1 MFDNEIEKLLYSKVL
16 DKRVVA
22 FEQIL
27 PPCKILQLLTIED
40 IYQLNKIARSKKYA
54 AKPKE
59 KFAMIDQIMQR
70 RGFKKLAAGTNRIV
84 YKYLEDQSFVIKV
97 AHCKV
102 ALTDNIQEM
111 NNQNVL
117 APFVSKCFEVSPCG
131 TVGMFERVSP
141 ISNRQQFLSIASDI
155 YDIIINHFLGR
166 FVLDDFGSKYFMNWG
181 VRQGAFPV
189 LLDYPYVYKLDGAK
203 LICNKPDPYSETGYC
218 GGDIDYDD
226 GFNHLFCTKCGKNYF
241 ASDLKERQDKSQ
253 PSILVETKGDIKM
266 NVMVMRGDTVISSVD
281 TTKETAVYEKTKS
294 GKPQGYGLAKRE
306 RNRKPEMNVMV
317 TRVKEEPVEPE
328 VDENQIP
335 KNPDMHVA
343 VIQKGAGRLK
353 AKNTEKFISDVN
365 TERNQ
370 EDEPVNEEVKEP
382 VTVGF
387 NIGDEE
393 LESRWE
399 DATEGAVDVIDP
411 EYEEQLKKGLDYEE
425 EDQPAVKGSDVVEI
439 VDDRET
445 APAEDSNN
453 IDEY

>member
-16 DKRVVA
+16 DKRVVV

-102 ALTDNIQEM
+102 ALTDNIREM
-111 NNQNVL
+111 SNQNIL

-181 VRQGAFPV
+181 VRRGAFPV

-266 NVMVMRGDTVISSVD
+266 NVMVMKGDTVVSSVD

-353 AKNTEKFISDVN
+353 AKNTEKFISAVN
-365 TERNQ
+365 TEVSQ
-370 EDEPVNEEVKEP
+370 EEEEPVNEEAKES
-382 VTVGF
+382 V
-387 NIGDEE
+387 E
-393 LESRWE
+393 
-399 DATEGAVDVIDP
+399 VDVIIDP
-411 EYEEQLKKGLDYEE
+411 VENKSIEVANDNSADEEQ
-425 EDQPAVKGSDVVEI
+425 PVMKGSDVVEI

-445 APAEDSNN
+445 IQADDSNN

>member
-16 DKRVVA
+16 DKRVVV

-102 ALTDNIQEM
+102 ALTDNIREM
-111 NNQNVL
+111 SNQNIL

-181 VRQGAFPV
+181 VRRGAFPV

-266 NVMVMRGDTVISSVD
+266 NVMVMRGDTVVSSVD
-281 TTKETAVYEKTKS
+281 TTKETAVYEKTKL

-317 TRVKEEPVEPE
+317 TRVKEEPIEPE

-365 TERNQ
+365 TEASQ
-370 EDEPVNEEVKEP
+370 EEEEPVNEEAKES
-382 VTVGF
+382 V
-387 NIGDEE
+387 E
-393 LESRWE
+393 
-399 DATEGAVDVIDP
+399 VDVIIDP
-411 EYEEQLKKGLDYEE
+411 VENKSVEVVNDNSTDEEQ
-425 EDQPAVKGSDVVEI
+425 PAMKGSDVVEI

-445 APAEDSNN
+445 IQAEDSNN

>member
-16 DKRVVA
+16 DKRVVV

-102 ALTDNIQEM
+102 ALTDNIREM
-111 NNQNVL
+111 SNQNIL

-181 VRQGAFPV
+181 VRRGAFPV

-266 NVMVMRGDTVISSVD
+266 NVMVMRGDTVVSSVD

-317 TRVKEEPVEPE
+317 TRVKEEPIEPE

-353 AKNTEKFISDVN
+353 AKNTEKFISTVN
-365 TERNQ
+365 TEASQ
-370 EDEPVNEEVKEP
+370 EEEEPVNEEAKES
-382 VTVGF
+382 V
-387 NIGDEE
+387 E
-393 LESRWE
+393 
-399 DATEGAVDVIDP
+399 VDVIIDP
-411 EYEEQLKKGLDYEE
+411 VENKSVEVVNDNSADEEK
-425 EDQPAVKGSDVVEI
+425 PAMKGSDVVEI

-445 APAEDSNN
+445 IQAEDSNN

>member
-16 DKRVVA
+16 DKRVVV

-102 ALTDNIQEM
+102 ALTDNIREM
-111 NNQNVL
+111 SNQNIL

-181 VRQGAFPV
+181 VRRGAFPV

-266 NVMVMRGDTVISSVD
+266 NVMVMKGDTVVSSVD
-281 TTKETAVYEKTKS
+281 TTKETAVYEKTKL

-317 TRVKEEPVEPE
+317 TRVKEEPIEPE

-353 AKNTEKFISDVN
+353 AKNTEKFISTVN
-365 TERNQ
+365 TEASR
-370 EDEPVNEEVKEP
+370 EEEEPVNEEAKES
-382 VTVGF
+382 V
-387 NIGDEE
+387 E
-393 LESRWE
+393 
-399 DATEGAVDVIDP
+399 VDVIIDP
-411 EYEEQLKKGLDYEE
+411 VENKSVEVVNDNSADEEQ
-425 EDQPAVKGSDVVEI
+425 PAMKGSDVVEI

-445 APAEDSNN
+445 IQADDSNN

>member
-16 DKRVVA
+16 DKRVVV

-102 ALTDNIQEM
+102 ALTDNIREM
-111 NNQNVL
+111 SNQNIL

-181 VRQGAFPV
+181 VRRGAFPV

-266 NVMVMRGDTVISSVD
+266 NVMVMKGDTVVSSVD

-317 TRVKEEPVEPE
+317 TRVKEEPIEPE

-353 AKNTEKFISDVN
+353 AKNTEKFISTVN
-365 TERNQ
+365 TEASQ
-370 EDEPVNEEVKEP
+370 EEEEPVNEEAR
-382 VTVGF
+382 
-387 NIGDEE
+387 
-393 LESRWE
+393 ESVE
-399 DATEGAVDVIDP
+399 VDVIIDP
-411 EYEEQLKKGLDYEE
+411 VENKSVEVINDNSADEEQ
-425 EDQPAVKGSDVVEI
+425 PAMKGSDVVEI
-439 VDDRET
+439 VDDREIIQ
-445 APAEDSNN
+445 ADDSNN

>member
-16 DKRVVA
+16 DKRVVV

-102 ALTDNIQEM
+102 ALTDNIREM
-111 NNQNVL
+111 SNQNIL

-181 VRQGAFPV
+181 VRRGAFPV

-266 NVMVMRGDTVISSVD
+266 NVMVMRGDTVVSSVD

-317 TRVKEEPVEPE
+317 TRVKEEPIEPE

-353 AKNTEKFISDVN
+353 AKNTEKFISTVN
-365 TERNQ
+365 TEASQ
-370 EDEPVNEEVKEP
+370 EEEEPVNEEAR
-382 VTVGF
+382 
-387 NIGDEE
+387 
-393 LESRWE
+393 ESVE
-399 DATEGAVDVIDP
+399 VDVIIDP
-411 EYEEQLKKGLDYEE
+411 VENKSVEVVNDNSAD
-425 EDQPAVKGSDVVEI
+425 EDQPEMKGSDVVEI

-445 APAEDSNN
+445 IQTEDSNN

>member
-16 DKRVVA
+16 DKRVVV

-40 IYQLNKIARSKKYA
+40 IYQLNKISRSKKYA

-102 ALTDNIQEM
+102 ALTDNIREM
-111 NNQNVL
+111 SNQNIL

-181 VRQGAFPV
+181 VRRGAFPV
-189 LLDYPYVYKLDGAK
+189 LLDYPYVYELDGAK

-266 NVMVMRGDTVISSVD
+266 NVMVMRGDTVVSSVD

-317 TRVKEEPVEPE
+317 TRVKEEPIEPE

-353 AKNTEKFISDVN
+353 AKNTEKFISTVN
-365 TERNQ
+365 TEVSQ
-370 EDEPVNEEVKEP
+370 EEEEPVNEEAKES
-382 VTVGF
+382 V
-387 NIGDEE
+387 E
-393 LESRWE
+393 
-399 DATEGAVDVIDP
+399 VDVIIDP
-411 EYEEQLKKGLDYEE
+411 VENKSVEVVNDNSADEEQ
-425 EDQPAVKGSDVVEI
+425 PAMKGSDVVAI
-439 VDDRET
+439 VDDRAT
-445 APAEDSNN
+445 IQAAASNN

>member
-1 MFDNEIEKLLYSKVL
+1 MFDSEIEKLLYSKVL
-16 DKRVVA
+16 DKRVVV

-102 ALTDNIQEM
+102 ALTDNIREM
-111 NNQNVL
+111 SNQNIL

-181 VRQGAFPV
+181 VRRGAFPV

-266 NVMVMRGDTVISSVD
+266 NVMVMKGDTVVSSVD

-317 TRVKEEPVEPE
+317 TRVKEEPIEPE

-353 AKNTEKFISDVN
+353 AKNTEKFISTVN
-365 TERNQ
+365 TEASR
-370 EDEPVNEEVKEP
+370 EEEEPVNEEAKES
-382 VTVGF
+382 V
-387 NIGDEE
+387 E
-393 LESRWE
+393 
-399 DATEGAVDVIDP
+399 VDVIIDP
-411 EYEEQLKKGLDYEE
+411 VENKSVEVVNDNSADEEQ
-425 EDQPAVKGSDVVEI
+425 PAMKGSDVVEI

-445 APAEDSNN
+445 IQADDSNN

>member
-16 DKRVVA
+16 DKRVVV

-102 ALTDNIQEM
+102 ALTDNIREM
-111 NNQNVL
+111 SNQNIL

-181 VRQGAFPV
+181 VRRGAFPV

-266 NVMVMRGDTVISSVD
+266 NVMVMKGDTIVSSVD

-317 TRVKEEPVEPE
+317 TRVKEEPIEPE

-353 AKNTEKFISDVN
+353 AKNTEKFISTVN
-365 TERNQ
+365 TEASQ
-370 EDEPVNEEVKEP
+370 EEEEPVNEEAKES
-382 VTVGF
+382 V
-387 NIGDEE
+387 E
-393 LESRWE
+393 
-399 DATEGAVDVIDP
+399 VDVIIDP
-411 EYEEQLKKGLDYEE
+411 VENKSVEVVNDNSADEEQ
-425 EDQPAVKGSDVVEI
+425 PAMKGSDVVEI
-439 VDDRET
+439 VDDREIIQ
-445 APAEDSNN
+445 ADDSNN

>member
-16 DKRVVA
+16 DKRVVV

-102 ALTDNIQEM
+102 ALTDNIREM
-111 NNQNVL
+111 SNQNIL

-181 VRQGAFPV
+181 VRRGAFPV

-241 ASDLKERQDKSQ
+241 ASDLKEKQDKSQ

-266 NVMVMRGDTVISSVD
+266 NVMVMKGDTVVSSVD

-317 TRVKEEPVEPE
+317 TRVKEEPIKPE

-353 AKNTEKFISDVN
+353 AKNTEKFISTVN
-365 TERNQ
+365 TEASQ
-370 EDEPVNEEVKEP
+370 EEEEPVNEEAR
-382 VTVGF
+382 
-387 NIGDEE
+387 
-393 LESRWE
+393 ESVE
-399 DATEGAVDVIDP
+399 VDVIIDP
-411 EYEEQLKKGLDYEE
+411 VENKSVEVVNDNSADEEQ
-425 EDQPAVKGSDVVEI
+425 PAMKGSDVVEI

-445 APAEDSNN
+445 IQAEDSNN

>member
-1 MFDNEIEKLLYSKVL
+1 MFDNEIKKLLYSKVL
-16 DKRVVA
+16 DKRVVV

-102 ALTDNIQEM
+102 ALTDNIREM
-111 NNQNVL
+111 SNQNIL

-181 VRQGAFPV
+181 VRRGAFPV

-266 NVMVMRGDTVISSVD
+266 NVMVMRGDTVVSSVD

-317 TRVKEEPVEPE
+317 TRVKEEPIEPE

-353 AKNTEKFISDVN
+353 AKNTEKFISTVN
-365 TERNQ
+365 TEASQ
-370 EDEPVNEEVKEP
+370 EEEEPVNEEAKES
-382 VTVGF
+382 V
-387 NIGDEE
+387 E
-393 LESRWE
+393 
-399 DATEGAVDVIDP
+399 VDVIIDP
-411 EYEEQLKKGLDYEE
+411 VENKSVEVVNDNSAD
-425 EDQPAVKGSDVVEI
+425 EDQPEMKGSDVVEI

-445 APAEDSNN
+445 IQVEDSNN